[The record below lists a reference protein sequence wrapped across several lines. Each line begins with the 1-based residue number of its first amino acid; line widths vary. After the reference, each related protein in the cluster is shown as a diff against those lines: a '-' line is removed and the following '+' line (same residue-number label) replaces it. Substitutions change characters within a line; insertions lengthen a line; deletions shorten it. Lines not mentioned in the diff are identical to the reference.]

1 MATIIIDDKKS
12 PERLK
17 LTEHYDVLTTSYGKM
32 IVNTHDPCLE
42 TNLGENEKE
51 IEGLLQFAHGTI
63 LDIGANVGSHAI
75 NFARQADIV
84 YAFEP
89 HPHTYWNLCGNILIN
104 SAYNVT
110 PLQCAL
116 GSRDGST
123 TVWNIDPHRKNTAM
137 GLEVDKPLGHDIPVP
152 MQKIDSLGLENIY
165 FIKIDVEGHEV
176 EVLKGGRETFMSQ
189 SPIVFCE
196 MHRPELRDAGIA
208 LMSEL
213 GYLHH
218 EFIRTEYGQGTTWGY
233 IFWKEGRIVW
243 AVQP

>member
-1 MATIIIDDKKS
+1 MAEIIIDDQR
-12 PERLK
+12 PAERTK
-17 LTEHYDVLTTSYGKM
+17 LTEHYDVLTTHYGKM

-42 TNLGENEKE
+42 TNLGENQKE
-51 IEGLLQFAHGTI
+51 IEGLLQFAHGVV

-75 NFARQADIV
+75 NFARQADLV

-89 HPHTYWNLCGNILIN
+89 HPHTYWNLCANILIN
-104 SAYNVT
+104 SAYNVS

-116 GSRDGST
+116 SSEDGQT
-123 TVWNIDPHRKNTAM
+123 TVWNIDPKQRNTAM
-137 GLEVDKPLGHDIPVP
+137 GNEIGKPIGNDIPVV
-152 MQKIDSLGLENIY
+152 MARVDSLGLKNIY

-176 EVLKGGRETFMSQ
+176 EVLKGAEKTLREQ

-196 MHRPELRDAGIA
+196 MHRAELRDAGIA
-208 LMSEL
+208 LMEEY

-218 EFIRTEYGQGTTWGY
+218 EYIRTEYGEGTTWGF

-243 AVQP
+243 G